1 MTTSVEGNS
10 SVDFDL
16 LSLLSKSESTG
27 MFSLRA
33 YSLVKRSISLV
44 PPMNSSNCSFSR
56 ALTYFVGMPV
66 IRETSWRVIPNSSRL
81 FLSTTP
87 SMTDLDRN
95 YELMQTRTQ
104 PTLVRHGLHDIANTP
119 TFFTVDKLYR
129 GANHQLNA
137 IKSSK

>member
-1 MTTSVEGNS
+1 MMTSVEGNS

-33 YSLVKRSISLV
+33 YSLVKRSISLL

-81 FLSTTP
+81 FLRTTP
-87 SMTDLDRN
+87 SMTNLDRN
-95 YELMQTRTQ
+95 FELT
-104 PTLVRHGLHDIANTP
+104 H
-119 TFFTVDKLYR
+119 VDR
-129 GANHQLNA
+129 NPAAVNN
-137 IKSSK
+137 